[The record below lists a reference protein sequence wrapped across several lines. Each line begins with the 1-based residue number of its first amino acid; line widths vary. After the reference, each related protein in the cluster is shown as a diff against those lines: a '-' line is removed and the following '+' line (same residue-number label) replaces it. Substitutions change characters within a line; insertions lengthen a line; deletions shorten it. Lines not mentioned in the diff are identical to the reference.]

1 VHGRTRR
8 QGSLSC
14 RGFAASRPLNL
25 MLETAVTS
33 IPISRRT
40 ALQWTSTAVAAA
52 VLAAPR
58 PLRGE
63 PSRVLPAGQLPKD
76 RRLGELNHLDGYFPF
91 TPPRSAAEWAQ
102 RAEEVRRQVLV
113 ACGLWPMP
121 ARPAISATI
130 HGLVDRD
137 EYTVEKVYFES
148 HPGLYVTGNLYRP
161 KGHSGKRPTVLCPH
175 GHWAN
180 GRFHDHGE
188 AKVKQEIATGAEQ
201 FAVGGRHPLQARCVQ
216 LARMGFIAFLYD
228 MLGVA
233 DNTILPGSLI
243 HGFARQRPEMSQP
256 ERWGL
261 FSAQSEL
268 RCLNAVGL
276 QTWNSI
282 RVLDWI
288 TTLPDVDAERIG
300 VTGASGGGTQTFLL
314 GVVDP
319 RPKAFFPAVMVSTA
333 MQGGCTCENA
343 SYLRIG
349 TGNVE
354 FAATIAPRYL
364 GLTAAND
371 WTRELE
377 TKGLPELKQLYQL
390 LNVPDRV
397 EGKYFNFEHNYN
409 HPSRMMM
416 YAFMARALGDGRL
429 DIAERDYVPLTREE
443 ASVWNDQHP
452 FPGSGE
458 EAEWKLLRAFA
469 EEFDHQLAE
478 LTPKDAASLAE
489 YRRIVGGGWN
499 VLIGRTLK
507 TAGDAEMTVER
518 EAPRSGYRELL
529 GMVRNRTY
537 SEEVPLLLLVPEAW
551 NRRGV
556 VWLTDHGKAGLLD
569 AGGNPV
575 PGVAALI
582 HQGYAV
588 AGLDLLYQGEFL
600 ATGEPLREVRLVNN
614 KREFLGYTL
623 GYNHPLL
630 AQRVHD
636 VLSLLSAAR
645 RRESPPESID
655 VVGLG
660 HAGVIAAAAAVHA
673 GDAVRRL
680 AIHAGGFRF
689 ASITNFRDPMLLPGA
704 LRYGDVGGLLALR
717 APLPLWS
724 GEPLPSLATA
734 AYRSAGAETGAV
746 SSVVPLEAAGIAAA
760 QWILS

>member
-1 VHGRTRR
+1 MFLT
-8 QGSLSC
+8 
-14 RGFAASRPLNL
+14 
-25 MLETAVTS
+25 
-33 IPISRRT
+33 PITRRT
-40 ALQWTSTAVAAA
+40 ALQWTTAA
-52 VLAAPR
+52 LAGT
-58 PLRGE
+58 LCV
-63 PSRVLPAGQLPKD
+63 PSRSLLAQTPRVLPVGQLPKD
-76 RRLGELNHLDGYFPF
+76 RRLGELNHLNGYFPF
-91 TPPRSAAEWAQ
+91 TPPRTVAEWEQ

-121 ARPAISATI
+121 ERPTISATI
-130 HGLVDRD
+130 HGKVERED
-137 EYTVEKVYFES
+137 YTVEKVYFES
-148 HPGLYVTGNLYRP
+148 HPGLYVTGSLYRP
-161 KGHSGKRPTVLCPH
+161 KGRTGKRPTVLCPH

-188 AKVKQEIATGAEQ
+188 AKVKQEIELGAEQ
-201 FAVGGRHPLQARCVQ
+201 FPVGGRHPLQARCVH

-228 MLGVA
+228 MLGMA

-243 HGFARQRPEMSQP
+243 HGFAKQRPEMSQP
-256 ERWGL
+256 DRWGL
-261 FSAQSEL
+261 FSAQAEL

-377 TKGLPELKQLYQL
+377 TKGLPELKQLYEL
-390 LNVPDRV
+390 LGVPDRV

-409 HPSRMMM
+409 QPSRMMM
-416 YAFMARALGDGRL
+416 YAFMQRAIGEGQAELV
-429 DIAERDYVPLTREE
+429 ERDFVPLSKEE
-443 ASVWNDQHP
+443 ASVWNAEHP
-452 FPGSGE
+452 FPGNGE
-458 EAEWKLLRAFA
+458 EAELKILWAFA
-469 EEFDHQLAE
+469 QEFDQQLAA
-478 LTPKDAASLAE
+478 LTPRDAASLAE
-489 YRRIVGGGWN
+489 YQRVVGGGWQ
-499 VLIGRTLK
+499 VLIGRSLK
-507 TAGDAEMTVER
+507 TAGNAEMLLESDT
-518 EAPRSGYRELL
+518 PRSGYRELL

-537 SEEVPLLLLVPEAW
+537 GEEVPLLVLVPEVW

-556 VWLTDHGKAGLLD
+556 IWLTETGKAGLLD
-569 AGGNPV
+569 DGGHPL
-575 PGVAALI
+575 PGVALLLER
-582 HQGYAV
+582 GYAV

-600 ATGEPLREVRLVNN
+600 AQGEPLREIRLVNN
-614 KREFLGYTL
+614 PREFLGYTL
-623 GYNHPLL
+623 GYNHPLV

-636 VLSLLSAAR
+636 VLSLIVAAQR
-645 RRESPPESID
+645 GDDPPESID
-655 VVGLG
+655 LVGWG
-660 HAGVIAAAAAVHA
+660 QAGVFAAAAAVQA
-673 GDAVRRL
+673 GSAVRRL
-680 AIHAGGFRF
+680 ALHTGGFRF
-689 ASITNFRDPMLLPGA
+689 ASLTNIRDPMLLPGA
-704 LRYGDVGGLLALR
+704 VRYGDVGGLLALR

-724 GEPLPSLATA
+724 GEPLPSLTQA
-734 AYRSAGAETGAV
+734 AYRSAQSQAV
-746 SSVVPLEAAGIAAA
+746 VMDVALDAAGLAAA
-760 QWILS
+760 KWLVS